1 MMRVMVQSLMKRGG
15 LGRLVSLT
23 WLGVYPVL
31 TMIAVLLEPWLAPQP
46 LWTQTLIMSAIMV
59 PIMVIG
65 VMPALKRWI

>member
-1 MMRVMVQSLMKRGG
+1 MRILVQSVVKRGG

-31 TMIAVLLEPWLAPQP
+31 TTIAILLEPWLAPQAVW
-46 LWTQTLIMSAIMV
+46 LQTLFMSAIMV
-59 PIMVIG
+59 PVMVVG

>member
-1 MMRVMVQSLMKRGG
+1 MRMLIQTLVKRGG

-31 TMIAVLLEPWLAPQP
+31 TVIAILIEPWLAPQA
-46 LWTQTLIMSAIMV
+46 LWLQTLFMSAIMV
-59 PIMVIG
+59 PVMVVG

>member
-1 MMRVMVQSLMKRGG
+1 MRLIAQTLTKRGG

-31 TMIAVLLEPWLAPQP
+31 TTIAVLLEPWLATQAIW
-46 LWTQTLIMSAIMV
+46 LQTLIMSAIMV
-59 PIMVIG
+59 PVMVVG